1 MVETA
6 LSTSQLTNGVD
17 KYLDRSPH
25 RGCHES
31 LRLRRIHQ
39 LAPGRTEMT
48 ECNRWREREREM
60 SKQHTVRAGRS
71 GGAEQTK
78 RVALK
83 RGIQVHKVSVGRKLR
98 IRCYFCARCS
108 SRRRTSADAAKAAL
122 GVASV

>member
-6 LSTSQLTNGVD
+6 LSTSQLTNGAD
-17 KYLDRSPH
+17 KYLDRSP
-25 RGCHES
+25 HES

-48 ECNRWREREREM
+48 ECNRWREREREREM

-98 IRCYFCARCS
+98 IRSYFCTRCS